1 MITEDILI
9 TNSIYTEINTLI
21 FIVCI
26 LMIFIV
32 NILSE
37 FSGGV

>member
-9 TNSIYTEINTLI
+9 TNSIYTEIHTLI